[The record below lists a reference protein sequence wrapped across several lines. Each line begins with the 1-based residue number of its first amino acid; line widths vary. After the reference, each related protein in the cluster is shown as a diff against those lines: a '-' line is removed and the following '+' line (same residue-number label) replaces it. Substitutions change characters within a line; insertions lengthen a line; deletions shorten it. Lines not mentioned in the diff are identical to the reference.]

1 MTITR
6 PAWAYTLPAA
16 LLLMAP
22 FDILAS
28 LAMDIYLPVVSA
40 MPGILNTTPSMI
52 QLTLSLYMVM
62 LGVGQVIFGPISDRI
77 GRRPIL
83 LAGGALFIVASLG
96 AAWSS
101 TAAAFVAFRLLQ
113 AVGASA
119 ALVAT
124 FATVRDVYASRPEGV
139 VIYGLFSSML
149 AFVPALGP
157 IAGALI
163 GEFFGW
169 RAIFVTLAALALPAL
184 LNAGFRWHETRPS
197 DEVNTRRS
205 VLPIFV
211 SPNFWVYT
219 VGFSAGMGTFFVF
232 FSTAPRVLI
241 GQADYS
247 EIGFSL
253 AFATVALAMIV
264 TTRFA
269 KSFVARWG
277 IAGCAARGMAL
288 LVCGAILL
296 GIGELFGSPSF
307 LSFILPMWVMA
318 VGIVFTVSVTANG
331 ALAQFD
337 DIAGSA
343 VAFYFCV
350 QSLIVSIVGTLAVT
364 LLNGDTAWP
373 VICYATTMAMLVSTG
388 LALLRFREVHA
399 ERSLVV

>member
-1 MTITR
+1 MTTTR

-28 LAMDIYLPVVSA
+28 LAMDIYLPVVPA
-40 MPGILNTTPSMI
+40 MPGILNTTPSTI

-62 LGVGQVIFGPISDRI
+62 LGVGQVIFGPLSDRI
-77 GRRPIL
+77 GRRPVL
-83 LAGGALFIVASLG
+83 LAGGGIFVVASLG

-101 TAAAFVAFRLLQ
+101 TAAALVAFRLLQ

-124 FATVRDVYASRPEGV
+124 FATVRDVYASQPEGV

-184 LNAGFRWHETRPS
+184 LNAGFRWHETRPL
-197 DEVNTRRS
+197 DGAGTRRS
-205 VLPIFV
+205 VLPIFA
-211 SPNFWVYT
+211 SPAFWVYT
-219 VGFSAGMGTFFVF
+219 VGFSAGMGTYFVF
-232 FSTAPRVLI
+232 FSTAPHVLI

-253 AFATVALAMIV
+253 AFATVAFVMIV

-277 IAGCAARGMAL
+277 IAGCVARGMAL
-288 LVCGAILL
+288 LVCGAVLL
-296 GIGELFGSPSF
+296 GIGELYGSPSF
-307 LSFILPMWVMA
+307 LTFVLPMWVMA
-318 VGIVFTVSVTANG
+318 VGIVVTVSVTANG

-343 VAFYFCV
+343 VAFYFCI

-373 VICYATTMAMLVSTG
+373 VIVYATTMAVLVSVG
-388 LALLRFREVHA
+388 LALLRSRDVPS
-399 ERSLVV
+399 ERSPVV

>member
-1 MTITR
+1 
-6 PAWAYTLPAA
+6 
-16 LLLMAP
+16 
-22 FDILAS
+22 
-28 LAMDIYLPVVSA
+28 
-40 MPGILNTTPSMI
+40 
-52 QLTLSLYMVM
+52 
-62 LGVGQVIFGPISDRI
+62 
-77 GRRPIL
+77 
-83 LAGGALFIVASLG
+83 
-96 AAWSS
+96 
-101 TAAAFVAFRLLQ
+101 
-113 AVGASA
+113 
-119 ALVAT
+119 
-124 FATVRDVYASRPEGV
+124 
-139 VIYGLFSSML
+139 
-149 AFVPALGP
+149 
-157 IAGALI
+157 
-163 GEFFGW
+163 
-169 RAIFVTLAALALPAL
+169 
-184 LNAGFRWHETRPS
+184 
-197 DEVNTRRS
+197 
-205 VLPIFV
+205 
-211 SPNFWVYT
+211 
-219 VGFSAGMGTFFVF
+219 MGTFFVF

-253 AFATVALAMIV
+253 AFATVALVMIV

-399 ERSLVV
+399 ERSPGV